1 MTIYYLG
8 KFRSTQLSTRAL
20 ALHLEFCTRSRGS
33 KVSLGAGPQLGFATL
48 LKVLCKFGMYEFF
61 KKYYSESDTTAWP
74 ELLKGLESFRL
85 RRLPHTA
92 VEFACFESIV
102 EEYKRNPPVPIDK
115 CSKPMQLGLSFS
127 CGYVIGALFAVV
139 DHHLDI
145 FVSYP
150 SHSKASTPVGDIKFF
165 TRGLPL
171 RMVMMATLTGAQFAI
186 YGAFKDFVGLP
197 STFGA
202 TLAPAK

>member
-1 MTIYYLG
+1 GL
-8 KFRSTQLSTRAL
+8 
-20 ALHLEFCTRSRGS
+20 
-33 KVSLGAGPQLGFATL
+33 KVSIGAGPQLGFATV
-48 LKVLCKFGMYEFF
+48 LKVLV
-61 KKYYSESDTTAWP
+61 SERGRAKTLPGSARGLSDGLP
-74 ELLKGLESFRL
+74 KLFKGLESFRL

-92 VEFACFESIV
+92 IEFACFESIV

-115 CSKPMQLGLSFS
+115 CSKPMQLGLIFS

-150 SHSKASTPVGDIKFF
+150 PTILKHLLLLNIKIF

-197 STFGA
+197 TTFGA